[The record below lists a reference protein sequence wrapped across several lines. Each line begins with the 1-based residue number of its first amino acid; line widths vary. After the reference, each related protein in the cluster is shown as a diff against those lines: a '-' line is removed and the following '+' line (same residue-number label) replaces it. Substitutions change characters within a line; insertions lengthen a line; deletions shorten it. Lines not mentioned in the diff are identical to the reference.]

1 MSNLVRIDEL
11 LISEHGSLSLSDEC
25 YYLLEYTA
33 RTGYSFSTAND
44 LVQNLKKPMDR
55 KGRPE
60 WKWKAW
66 AIQKI
71 AQELTP
77 ALPLL
82 IDFTASTIV
91 PIPPSKIQTNPL
103 YDDRLMQILR
113 KSCPAGAD
121 IREVITCR
129 EDMTAAHESDH
140 RPSVQEIM
148 DNYRWNDPVRP
159 AVRPNIVFF
168 DDMVTGGNHF
178 VACRNFMR
186 SRYPDR
192 RILGVFVARR
202 VLPSTSPFDDFDDFE
217 DH

>member
-11 LISEHGSLSLSDEC
+11 LIREHGSLSLADEC

-33 RTGYSFSTAND
+33 REGYSFSTAND

-60 WKWKAW
+60 WKWKTW

-77 ALPLL
+77 ALPVL
-82 IDFTASTIV
+82 IDFATTTIIPV
-91 PIPPSKIQTNPL
+91 PPSKIRANPL
-103 YDDRLMQILR
+103 YDDRLIQILH
-113 KSCPAGAD
+113 KSCPTGTD

-129 EDMTAAHESDH
+129 EDMTAAHESDQ

-148 DNYRWNDPVRP
+148 DNYLWNDPVRP
-159 AVRPNIVFF
+159 AIRPNVVFF
-168 DDMVTGGNHF
+168 DDMVTGGNHY
-178 VACRNFMR
+178 VACRNFLR
-186 SRYPDR
+186 ERYPDS
-192 RILGVFVARR
+192 RIVGVFVARR
-202 VLPSTSPFDDFDDFE
+202 VLPPTSPFDDFDDFE
-217 DH
+217 DI